1 MNSLSFVSLF
11 IIIVVLRQCAGI
23 PRPSPV
29 TVNKCCRIGE
39 WLDEQHQCNIGGDTN
54 WWPTIFMILKQ
65 QYFEPNG
72 SAPRF
77 FRIRERFHPYCQNMD
92 YIIGAHSMAL
102 FSNGSLYLSEK
113 PKFIE
118 PNNFCVDKNIAIVCD
133 PDNNGPDALMLHQK
147 PKPTTLRKCCG
158 NSAVYRNSENTCIP
172 SNSSN
177 DKLLKSSVHV
187 NFAFAFPEC
196 KINKSNLHLTITEK
210 LNETNLDIETG
221 RLVLKTGRTVDSK
234 SYCLEHVF
242 MNNFDDETSEVHVF
256 ICDDHHLSMH
266 SYQTQNGLMVIFIF
280 VLFPVCCYLTI
291 FEHEWS
297 EL

>member
-1 MNSLSFVSLF
+1 MLG
-11 IIIVVLRQCAGI
+11 QCAGMS
-23 PRPSPV
+23 RPSPV

-65 QYFEPNG
+65 TYFEPNG

-77 FRIRERFHPYCQNMD
+77 FRIREQIHPFCQNLD
-92 YIIGAHSMAL
+92 YVIGAHSMAL

-113 PKFIE
+113 HKFIE
-118 PNNFCVDKNIAIVCD
+118 PNNFCVDKNIAIICD
-133 PDNNGPDALMLHQK
+133 PNNNGPDALMLHQK

-158 NSAVYRNSENTCIP
+158 NSAVYRNSENTCVP

-187 NFAFAFPEC
+187 NFAYAFPEC
-196 KINKSNLHLTITEK
+196 KINKSNLHLTIAEK
-210 LNETNLDIETG
+210 FNETNLDIETG
-221 RLVLKTGRTVDSK
+221 SLVLKTGRKVDSK

-242 MNNFDDETSEVHVF
+242 MKNVDNETSEVHVF
-256 ICDDHHLSMH
+256 TCDDHLSMH
-266 SYQTQNGLMVIFIF
+266 SNQTQNDPMVIFI
-280 VLFPVCCYLTI
+280 
-291 FEHEWS
+291 
-297 EL
+297 